1 LTEGAIGA
9 CCPALEI
16 GRDTVIKVLVG
27 ANSTVE
33 LNRLE
38 AAVRW
43 APSLKLV
50 GSSLGSTSLRQQ
62 LSRIQADVLL
72 VCGVLDD
79 LAESELPDRDSKAIP
94 TVLLVPDSEF
104 ALALTGIQTQDS
116 TLRGVLP
123 MWATDREIQAA
134 VEAAATGLLVLH
146 PDIAER
152 VAKTSDTPSS
162 SLSTPFG
169 QSISPRESEILNLLA
184 SGLGNKEIARQLKI
198 SDHTVKFHITSIF
211 NKLGVSSRAEAVAI
225 GIRRGLVVL

>member
-1 LTEGAIGA
+1 EPASPDYRRQSAEDVLTEGAIGA

-72 VCGVLDD
+72 ACGVLDD

-94 TVLLVPDSEF
+94 TVLLVP
-104 ALALTGIQTQDS
+104 
-116 TLRGVLP
+116 
-123 MWATDREIQAA
+123 
-134 VEAAATGLLVLH
+134 
-146 PDIAER
+146 
-152 VAKTSDTPSS
+152 
-162 SLSTPFG
+162 
-169 QSISPRESEILNLLA
+169 
-184 SGLGNKEIARQLKI
+184 
-198 SDHTVKFHITSIF
+198 
-211 NKLGVSSRAEAVAI
+211 
-225 GIRRGLVVL
+225 